1 MGAKYERSAPM
12 ELVTCILLMSIA
24 QVLDGNVSVTLP
36 STVDTIDLSQPFS
49 TADTSIWTY
58 IYKNST
64 SGYVAPTLNDGSIF
78 ATSSRLYLFGGA
90 LSTAPGAPTVPPS
103 NGISEYEI
111 NNALWGQVVTAGDP
125 VERPHYGMAVQ
136 SSARSL
142 GYYVGGAIT
151 PKSDPNFNALPNAM
165 PYMVQGLITMVEQT
179 MILKNY
185 STTAMNVDGTAAGGF
200 VALIDSLGSIGVMVM
215 FGGFT
220 NVPGQSMSLNDDK
233 LVDISL
239 HWDLGNVSIYDIGTQ
254 TWYQQT
260 ATGDVPP
267 WRYNGCSVVVSA
279 PDQSSHSIYVF
290 GGWSNSFEKSDGD
303 VYVLSIPSFRW
314 IRVNQDSNRRVRNQ
328 CGLIGNHTMLVVGGI
343 QPNGEDLQPLDA
355 TGCDT
360 SAMFTHGLGMF
371 SLNTHAWNT
380 SYDPSAGSAAYVVHP
395 SITNVIGGNENGSAT
410 LQTPVGGFS
419 QQALGTLL
427 QAHQGPSN
435 ASSPPPPTPHN
446 DSSSKPSR
454 AGLSNGTIAGIVL
467 AVSCLASVL
476 TLVLLL
482 LRRCYRRRHRERPRI
497 SKPIILDR
505 KSSELHATIV
515 LQELSD
521 GKSAAHELGMSD
533 RPLPPAPHGKK
544 TTMFQVQEV
553 EGGGSGVRTA
563 ELDSRERDPKKI
575 VPFEWG

>member
-1 MGAKYERSAPM
+1 M

-78 ATSSRLYLFGGA
+78 ATSSSLYLFGGA
-90 LSTAPGAPTVPPS
+90 LSIAPGAPTVPPG

-125 VERPHYGMAVQ
+125 VERAHYGMAVQ

-151 PKSDPNFNALPNAM
+151 PKSDPNFNALSNAM

-200 VALIDSLGSIGVMVM
+200 IALIDSLGSIGVMVM
-215 FGGFT
+215 FGGFK
-220 NVPGQSMSLNDDK
+220 NVPGEPMSLDDDN
-233 LVDISL
+233 LVDPSL

-343 QPNGEDLQPLDA
+343 QPNGENLQPLDA

-360 SAMFTHGLGMF
+360 SAMFTQGLGMF
-371 SLNTHAWNT
+371 SLNAHAWNT
-380 SYDPSAGSAAYVVHP
+380 SYDPSTGSAAYVVHP

-410 LQTPVGGFS
+410 LQTPEGGFS

-427 QAHQGPSN
+427 QAHQSPSN

-515 LQELSD
+515 LQDLSD
-521 GKSAAHELGMSD
+521 GKFAARELGWSD
-533 RPLPPAPHGKK
+533 RPLPPAPYGKK
-544 TTMFQVQEV
+544 TTMFQVQEM

>member
-1 MGAKYERSAPM
+1 MVARYERSAPI
-12 ELVTCILLMSIA
+12 ELVNCTLLMSIA
-24 QVLDGNVSVTLP
+24 QVLDGNVSVILP
-36 STVDTIDLSQPFS
+36 TTVDTIDLSQPFS
-49 TADTSIWTY
+49 NVDTSIWDY
-58 IYKNST
+58 IYKNGT

-78 ATSSRLYLFGGA
+78 ATSSSLYLFGGA
-90 LSTAPGAPTVPPS
+90 LSTAPGAPTVPPG
-103 NGISEYEI
+103 NGISEYAM
-111 NNALWGQVVTAGDP
+111 NSSLWGQVVTAGDP
-125 VERPHYGMAVQ
+125 VERAHYGMAVQ
-136 SSARSL
+136 SSTRSL

-185 STTAMNVDGTAAGGF
+185 SSTAMNADGTAAGGF
-200 VALIDSLGSIGVMVM
+200 VALIDSLGTIGVIIT

-220 NVPGQSMSLNDDK
+220 NVPGEPMSLGDDN
-233 LVDISL
+233 LVDPSL
-239 HWDLGNVSIYDIGTQ
+239 HWDLGNVSIYDIGSQ
-254 TWYQQT
+254 KWYQQA

-290 GGWSNSFEKSDGD
+290 GGWGNSFEESDGY

-314 IRVNQDSNRRVRNQ
+314 IRVNQDSNRRVRNH

-360 SAMFTHGLGMF
+360 SAMFTQGLGMF
-371 SLNTHAWNT
+371 SLNNHAWNT
-380 SYDPSAGSAAYVVHP
+380 TYDPLAGSATYTVHS

-410 LQTPVGGFS
+410 LQTPEGGFS

-427 QAHQGPSN
+427 QAHPGSSN
-435 ASSPPPPTPHN
+435 AGSPPASAPHN
-446 DSSSKPSR
+446 DTSPKSGR

-467 AVSCLASVL
+467 AVSSLTSVL
-476 TLVLLL
+476 TLSIFL

-521 GKSAAHELGMSD
+521 RKFAAHELGWSD
-533 RPLPPAPHGKK
+533 RPLPPAPYNKK
-544 TTMFQVQEV
+544 TTTFQVQEV

-563 ELDSRERDPKKI
+563 ELDSRERDPKKV

>member
-1 MGAKYERSAPM
+1 MGAKYERSALM

-36 STVDTIDLSQPFS
+36 STVDTIDLSQPLS

-78 ATSSRLYLFGGA
+78 ATSSSLYLFGGA
-90 LSTAPGAPTVPPS
+90 LSTAPGAPTVPPG

-125 VERPHYGMAVQ
+125 VERAHYGMAVQ

-151 PKSDPNFNALPNAM
+151 PKSDPNFNALPNAI

-215 FGGFT
+215 FGGFK
-220 NVPGQSMSLNDDK
+220 NVPGEPMSLDDDN
-233 LVDISL
+233 LVDPSL

-343 QPNGEDLQPLDA
+343 QPNGENLQPLDA

-360 SAMFTHGLGMF
+360 SAMFTQGLGMF
-371 SLNTHAWNT
+371 SLNAHAWNT
-380 SYDPSAGSAAYVVHP
+380 SYDPSTGSAAYVVHP

-410 LQTPVGGFS
+410 LQTPEGGFS

-427 QAHQGPSN
+427 QAHQSPSN

-521 GKSAAHELGMSD
+521 GKFAARELGWSD
-533 RPLPPAPHGKK
+533 RPPPPAPYGKK